1 METLQKNS
9 ADAGSVKPFPLHS
22 QYVPAVL
29 GARDGDHE
37 SESDDAQKK
46 PRKKPNKAKA
56 KSKGPTKTKKGSDLP
71 KSEVQPS
78 SEWQY
83 GSIRKKY
90 IENLRNEGKSF
101 DEAAKM
107 WNESTEKARY
117 LAPVSLGQLKKRRFL
132 EKGATRNPWYDKI
145 HGPTNWVGTF
155 HVAYVSVLAGE
166 AIEHAALE
174 KNMFCCEWV
183 ACVGQ

>member
-1 METLQKNS
+1 M
-9 ADAGSVKPFPLHS
+9 KPFPLHS

-46 PRKKPNKAKA
+46 PRKKPKKAKA

-145 HGPTNWVGTF
+145 HGPTN
-155 HVAYVSVLAGE
+155 
-166 AIEHAALE
+166 
-174 KNMFCCEWV
+174 
-183 ACVGQ
+183 